1 MSRVTSGM
9 IGFMVGGGLALL
21 AFEVW
26 LASKGIGAEDVVHYL
41 QLLFGLP
48 VGLFG
53 GVIGAVIG
61 AGIGGKAQ

>member
-1 MSRVTSGM
+1 MSRVTSGI
-9 IGFMVGGGLALL
+9 IGFMVGGGLAFL

-26 LASKGIGAEDVVHYL
+26 LASQGIGAEDVVQYL

-61 AGIGGKAQ
+61 AVIGGKA